1 MQLVGTSKS
10 NKMLKKLLNL
20 RPENQ
25 EDAAIDEW
33 RCRELRRPGKSSA
46 NPNFIPLPEAAA
58 ATGPATAE
66 GPPSGRGGAAGAAD
80 AAAAD
85 VVPDL
90 VAASE
95 NLPPG
100 WAAVWDPGA
109 RRVYYA
115 NYATGQSLWEPP

>member
-33 RCRELRRPGKSSA
+33 RCRELRRPGKSAA

-58 ATGPATAE
+58 APGPAKAE
-66 GPPSGRGGAAGAAD
+66 GPPAGAAD